1 MIVVVKVN
9 KLRLDKKG
17 MRTLLSP
24 LETDALLLLWKL
36 DQARVRELH
45 RLLKRNRRVALTSVA
60 VILDRL
66 HQKGMVSRTVEK
78 GRGGGHYIYYP
89 RSSRQEF
96 EESVIDHTVNK
107 LMTNFGNVAANYFYK
122 RFAGRRK

>member
-1 MIVVVKVN
+1 MVAVKVN

-17 MRTLLSP
+17 MHTLLSP
-24 LETDALLLLWKL
+24 LETDTLLLLWKL
-36 DQARVRELH
+36 EQARVRELH
-45 RLLKRNRRVALTSVA
+45 RLLKRNRKVALTSVA

-66 HQKGMVSRTVEK
+66 YQKDIVARTVEK

-89 RSSRQEF
+89 KTSRQKF

-107 LMTNFGNVAANYFYK
+107 LMNNFGHVAANYFYK
-122 RFAGRRK
+122 RFSGRKK